1 MNWSLD
7 FGRSSWDCLV
17 VHPQLLNDQ
26 VADGEWSRLLRQLVN
41 AQDLQLLDR
50 PAGVAGTADQ
60 LLLDQLR
67 PLLQP

>member
-1 MNWSLD
+1 
-7 FGRSSWDCLV
+7 V

-50 PAGVAGTADQ
+50 PAGAAGTTDQ